1 MREICLDTETTG
13 FDPKNGHKIVE
24 IGCVELINKLP
35 TGKTFHR
42 YLNPQRDVPQEVV
55 NVHGLTADFLKD
67 KPLFK
72 DVANDFLKF
81 IRDDP
86 LIIHNAAFD
95 MRFLNAEFA
104 WINYG
109 IIPMTRAVDT
119 LSMAKQK
126 FPGSPASLDAL
137 CKRFDIDLSTRS
149 LHGALLDSQL
159 LAAVYL
165 ELCGGRQT
173 IMVWESGGAS
183 LNTQEDL
190 LRERPYKPARAFPL
204 TPGEAERHQEMVGR
218 LKNPLWKEIKA
229 S

>member
-24 IGCVELINKLP
+24 IGCVELFNKLP

-55 NVHGLTADFLKD
+55 NVHGLTAEFLKD

-86 LIIHNAAFD
+86 LVIHNAAFD

-109 IIPMTRAVDT
+109 VIPMTRSIDT

-159 LAAVYL
+159 LASVYL

-173 IMVWESGGAS
+173 IMTWEAGGQKRS
-183 LNTQEDL
+183 QEDL
-190 LRERPYKPARAFPL
+190 MRERPYKPARAFPL
-204 TPGEAERHQEMVGR
+204 TDEEISRHEEMMLR
-218 LKNPLWKEIKA
+218 LKNPIWKEIKA

>member
-24 IGCVELINKLP
+24 IGCVELFNKLP

-55 NVHGLTADFLKD
+55 NVHGLTAEFLKD

-86 LIIHNAAFD
+86 LVIHNAAFD

-109 IIPMTRAVDT
+109 VIPMTRAIDT

-159 LAAVYL
+159 LASVYL

-173 IMVWESGGAS
+173 IMTWESGRQQ
-183 LNTQEDL
+183 TQQDL
-190 LRERPYKPARAFPL
+190 MRERPYKPARAFPL
-204 TPGEAERHQEMVGR
+204 TDEEISRHEEMMER

>member
-24 IGCVELINKLP
+24 IGCVELFNKLP
-35 TGKTFHR
+35 TGKTFHC

-55 NVHGLTADFLKD
+55 NVHGLTAEFLKD
-67 KPLFK
+67 KPLFG
-72 DVANDFLKF
+72 DIANDFLKF

-86 LIIHNAAFD
+86 LVIHNAAFD

-109 IIPMTRAVDT
+109 VIPMTRAIDT

-137 CKRFDIDLSTRS
+137 CKRFNIDLSTRA

-159 LAAVYL
+159 LASVYL

-173 IMVWESGGAS
+173 IMTWESEGKRAQ
-183 LNTQEDL
+183 QEL
-190 LRERPYKPARAFPL
+190 MRERPYKPARAFPL
-204 TPGEAERHQEMVGR
+204 TDDEISRHEEMMLR
-218 LKNPLWKEIKA
+218 LKNPIWKEIKA